1 MHIYIKKDPYMF
13 SFHNIKGYLK
23 FDRLYI
29 HTTKSL
35 ITFPDSCERKEKSRF
50 HAKLYYVRE

>member
-50 HAKLYYVRE
+50 HAKLFFM